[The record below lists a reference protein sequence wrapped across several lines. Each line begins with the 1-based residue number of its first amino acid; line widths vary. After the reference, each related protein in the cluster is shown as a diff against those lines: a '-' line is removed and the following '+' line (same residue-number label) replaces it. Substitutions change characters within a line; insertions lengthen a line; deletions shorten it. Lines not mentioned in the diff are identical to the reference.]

1 MAGVFKN
8 VFGGASPSPAPAK
21 PDDDF
26 ADFAG
31 APDPSR
37 SPLSVAGSAPSPA
50 VSTPAVSGV
59 PYTKW
64 YRVWER
70 TTPRDF
76 LQEAFILP
84 FLVLIFAFH
93 FWGTRKN
100 RSKAKAW
107 AQAHAPVLQSEFAVV
122 GFSGIRKATTTDS
135 VSAELIDP
143 ETLLKE
149 KTAQD
154 FQSYAT
160 GRQNVAFLD
169 VSIKLLKR
177 YNPIIFLMD
186 HVLSLFFDS
195 WPQPVERFE
204 ATAYAFDGREKDL
217 VPVPAGDTSSI
228 KVPNSTYDGFIWAV
242 VHKNQMRKFRQERY
256 DASLTFTKDNSK
268 LPSWVTVMSESAEI
282 TEHLLT
288 QDLAKAIEQAG
299 DAFEYLI
306 ITDQPVDKPMKI
318 EETTPRKRV
327 QISLRLPSSSSGYAS
342 TMPLFSV
349 FLRLPDVLVSTAHFR
364 PEVMRKLRNTRE
376 DEIRR
381 IRKAEEEEKA
391 EERKLAAEKLKKEER
406 ERMLRNMSA
415 EEQRKYLEREKEKEQ
430 RRLLKKNTRRA

>member
-1 MAGVFKN
+1 M
-8 VFGGASPSPAPAK
+8 
-21 PDDDF
+21 
-26 ADFAG
+26 
-31 APDPSR
+31 
-37 SPLSVAGSAPSPA
+37 
-50 VSTPAVSGV
+50 

-76 LQEAFILP
+76 LQEAFVLP
-84 FLVLIFAFH
+84 FVILIFAFH

-100 RSKAKAW
+100 RSKARAW
-107 AQAHAPVLQSEFAVV
+107 AQVHAPVLQNEFAVV
-122 GFSGIRKATTTDS
+122 GFSGIRKPITAEAVESEGLAQAS
-135 VSAELIDP
+135 VKTELIEP
-143 ETLLKE
+143 ESLLKE

-177 YNPIIFLMD
+177 YNPIIFVMD
-186 HVLSLFFDS
+186 HILSVIFDS

-242 VHKNQMRKFRQERY
+242 VHKNHMRKFRQERY
-256 DASLTFTKDNSK
+256 DACLTFTKDNSK
-268 LPSWVTVMSESAEI
+268 LPSWVTVMTESAEI

-288 QDLAKAIEQAG
+288 PEFSKAIEQAA

-306 ITDQPVDKPMKI
+306 ITDQPVDKP
-318 EETTPRKRV
+318 T
-327 QISLRLPSSSSGYAS
+327 
-342 TMPLFSV
+342 
-349 FLRLPDVLVSTAHFR
+349 
-364 PEVMRKLRNTRE
+364 
-376 DEIRR
+376 
-381 IRKAEEEEKA
+381 
-391 EERKLAAEKLKKEER
+391 
-406 ERMLRNMSA
+406 
-415 EEQRKYLEREKEKEQ
+415 KYV
-430 RRLLKKNTRRA
+430 